1 MENNEKMF
9 LTAKDVSIITRTS
22 EATAYRIIKQMNA
35 ELKKKGKVI
44 IPGKISKRYF
54 EEKIYL

>member
-9 LTAKDVSIITRTS
+9 LTAKDVSLITRTS

-35 ELKKKGKVI
+35 DSKKKGKII
-44 IPGKISKRYF
+44 IPGKISRRYF